1 MWLTR
6 LALKNPVFILMLS
19 LMLIVLG
26 VVSLNRLSV
35 DLFPD
40 ITIPVI
46 RIATFYTG
54 AGPADIEKSITQPIE
69 RAVSASPGVDRV
81 ESSSKQ
87 GVSLVSVWFNYGT
100 NLDNAQFEVSQR
112 IAQILN
118 TLPPG
123 IQQPF
128 VLKFD
133 ITNIPILAV
142 AVSSDSLDE
151 KQLYDLAYNTI
162 ETQLE
167 RLPGVAS
174 ATVGGGKTREIEV
187 MANGSALRARGL
199 GIMDLANAVRSS
211 NLLLPSG
218 SLRAGDRDYNV
229 FTNTQVPDVAPLR
242 RVIVRPGAS
251 LQGQSQSAV
260 RVSDVATVEDLT
272 ADQTEIVRV
281 NGQRGVYLRV
291 LKQPGANTIATVD
304 AVRAAIPKLR
314 SVPANVKLDISFD
327 QSSYIRSAVAA
338 LQHEA
343 LQGGALAILVILIFL
358 MNIRATAIIAVAIPL
373 SIVATFMLLFF
384 TNQTLNVFT
393 LGGLALGVGR
403 LVDDSIVEL
412 ENIHRHLAAGQNRK
426 QAVLLAAQEV
436 AMPILVSTI
445 TTIVVFF
452 PVLFMSGIAR
462 YLFLPL
468 ALTIAFALTMSFW
481 VSRTVTP
488 LLCFYWLK
496 EGAHE
501 HKPKGIA
508 AAVTGFFDR
517 VDAAYARIL
526 RFVLSHR
533 ALTLVGIL
541 IFFVGSLFIKRFIGT
556 EFFPETDESQFSL
569 IYKTP
574 IGTRVERT
582 EQVTERL
589 EKIVRDELLP
599 MQVDDKETPLYTTV
613 LSDTGLPVG
622 RTAIFSTNTGTHSA
636 NLQVNL
642 VPRLQRPIS
651 DVVAAERVRA
661 ALKDKLPGTQ
671 IFFFIGG
678 IVKRIQNFGA
688 TAPIDVEILG
698 YDFEAGSKYSNALMA
713 KMRTLTDAQGRPI
726 VVDVQSSREEN
737 SPEFD
742 VNVDREKAGML
753 GISEQDVAQT
763 ILVSLLGNTQ
773 ITPVPYT
780 DPKTGNEYY
789 INVRMDDNNRG
800 HVGDLGDLFVRSP
813 GNGIVNVDTLASIER
828 RSGPVMIDRKY
839 LQRIVHVTANIAPDS
854 DLGSASEAVQGAV
867 NQMQPPDGFSAT
879 LGGQTLEQKKAFQG
893 LIFAAIMALALV
905 YMVLA
910 SQFKSLIDPLV
921 IMFSV
926 PLGVSGVFI
935 MLFLTGTKLSVNSFM
950 GIIMMVGIVV
960 SNGVLLV
967 DFANVL
973 RRRGKELREATI
985 EAGRTRLRPILMTT
999 IATILGLVPM
1009 ALGIGEGSETNLP
1022 LARAV
1027 IGGLMVSTFFTLF
1040 LVPTLYTLLDRYAK
1054 RSSPDEHDDDDAD
1067 DTTGE
1072 PAHAS

>member
-87 GVSLVSVWFNYGT
+87 GVSLISVWFNYGT

-133 ITNIPILAV
+133 ITSIPVLAV

-162 ETQLE
+162 EPQLE
-167 RLPGVAS
+167 RIPGVAS
-174 ATVGGGKTREIEV
+174 ASVGGGEVREIEV
-187 MANGSALRARGL
+187 MANQNAMRSRGV
-199 GIMDLANAVRSS
+199 GILDLFNSVRTS

-242 RVIVRPGAS
+242 QVVVRSTAAAPGQA
-251 LQGQSQSAV
+251 QGVV
-260 RVSDVATVEDLT
+260 RISDVATVEDLT

-314 SVPANVKLDISFD
+314 SVPANVQLNISFD
-327 QSSYIRSAVAA
+327 QSSYIRSAMSA
-338 LQHEA
+338 LQDEA
-343 LQGGALAILVILIFL
+343 IQGGLLAILVILIFL
-358 MNIRATAIIAVAIPL
+358 MNIRATVIIGVAIPL

-412 ENIHRHLAAGQNRK
+412 ENIHRHLASGQNRK

-488 LLCFYWLK
+488 LLCYYWLK
-496 EGAHE
+496 EGTHE

-508 AAVTGFFDR
+508 AAITGFFDR
-517 VDAAYARIL
+517 LDAAYAASL
-526 RFVLSHR
+526 RWVLSHR
-533 ALTLVGIL
+533 AITIVGIVA
-541 IFFVGSLFIKRFIGT
+541 FFFGSLFIKRFIGT
-556 EFFPETDESQFSL
+556 EFFPETDESQFTVS
-569 IYKTP
+569 YKTP

-582 EQVTERL
+582 EQVTQRI
-589 EKIVRDELLP
+589 EKIIQDQLAPVRSGG
-599 MQVDDKETPLYTTV
+599 KETPLYTTI
-613 LSDTGLPVG
+613 LSDTGLPLG
-622 RTAIFSTNTGTHSA
+622 RTAIFTTNTGTHSA

-642 VPRLQRPIS
+642 VPRMERPVS
-651 DVVAAERVRA
+651 DVTAAEKVRA
-661 ALKDKLPGTQ
+661 ALKDAVPGTQ
-671 IFFFIGG
+671 VFFFIGG

-688 TAPIDVEILG
+688 TAPIDVEVLG
-698 YDFEAGSKYSNALMA
+698 YDFEAGSNYGKELMA
-713 KMRTLTDAQGRPI
+713 KMRTLTDSKGRPL
-726 VVDVQSSREEN
+726 VVDIQSSREEN

-742 VNVDREKAGML
+742 VDVDREKAGML
-753 GISEQDVAQT
+753 GVSEQDLAQT
-763 ILVSLLGNTQ
+763 ILISLLGNTQ

-789 INVRMDDNNRG
+789 INVRMDDYNRG
-800 HVGDLGDLFVRSP
+800 HVGDLGDLFVRTP
-813 GNGIVNVDTLASIER
+813 ANGIVNVDTLAKIER

-854 DLGSASEAVQGAV
+854 DLGAASEAVQGV
-867 NQMQPPDGFSAT
+867 VDQLQPPDGFSAT
-879 LGGQTLEQKKAFQG
+879 LGGQTLEQQKAFVG
-893 LIFAAIMALALV
+893 LKFAAAMALLLV

-926 PLGVSGVFI
+926 PLGISGVFI

-973 RRRGKELREATI
+973 RRRGKGIAEATV

-999 IATILGLVPM
+999 IATILGLIPM

-1040 LVPTLYTLLDRYAK
+1040 LVPALYTLLDRFAK
-1054 RSSPDEHDDDDAD
+1054 RSAPDEDDAS
-1067 DTTGE
+1067 E
-1072 PAHAS
+1072 ERVHA